1 MVDNNGTTKEIEFPL
16 AGFTG
21 GKCGRVTDISKR
33 VLSNR
38 DACLLL
44 LAANGPICKSSTLK
58 VLLRAWRPLEGVTY
72 KYRRGMTDLVTRNG
86 NFELNFGY
94 LFNSYYGHICG
105 NIEGRPAKRWFDK
118 KAPTAAAYFWSN
130 KRGEVK
136 ISNAGFRRLS
146 WLIQQMGRECCIPDC
161 LLPFEIPERFVSH
174 GGV

>member
-21 GKCGRVTDISKR
+21 GRCGRVTDISKR

-72 KYRRGMTDLVTRNG
+72 QYRSGQTDFQSRNG

-94 LFNSYYGHICG
+94 LFNGYYGHICG
-105 NIEGRPAKRWFDK
+105 NQEGRPAKRWYGG
-118 KAPTAAAYFWSN
+118 APTKVAYFWSN

-136 ISNAGFRRLS
+136 ISNEGYKRLA
-146 WLIQQMGRECCIPDC
+146 WL
-161 LLPFEIPERFVSH
+161 LA
-174 GGV
+174 

>member
-33 VLSNR
+33 VLNNR

-44 LAANGPICKSSTLK
+44 LAANGPICKTSTLK
-58 VLLRAWRPLEGVTY
+58 ALLRAWRPLEGITY

-86 NFELNFGY
+86 NFELHFDY

-105 NIEGRPAKRWFDK
+105 NPEGRPSKPYYGSIR
-118 KAPTAAAYFWSN
+118 TGAAYFWSN
-130 KRGEVK
+130 KRGEIK
-136 ISNAGFRRLS
+136 ISIAGYKRLALVMT
-146 WLIQQMGRECCIPDC
+146 WLQENQCVPESLKDFVIPT
-161 LLPFEIPERFVSH
+161 LWSPEVQ
-174 GGV
+174 